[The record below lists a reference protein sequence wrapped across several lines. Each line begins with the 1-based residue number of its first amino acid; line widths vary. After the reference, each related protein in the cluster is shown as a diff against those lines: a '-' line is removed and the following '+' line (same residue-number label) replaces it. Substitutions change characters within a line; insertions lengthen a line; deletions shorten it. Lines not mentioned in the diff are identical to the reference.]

1 MKTLLIALSLSLPV
15 WALAQTTVADPWVR
29 GTVAQQTASGMFAK
43 ITSATG
49 GKLVSAS
56 SPVAGVVEIHEM
68 SMDGNTM
75 RMRALPD
82 GLVLPAGQTVELK
95 PGGFH
100 VMLLDLKQPLKAGDM
115 VPVTLTVEAADG
127 QRETL
132 QVQAP
137 VRGLGVSMPV
147 HGHDMHGK

>member
-1 MKTLLIALSLSLPV
+1 MKPLLIALCLSLPA
-15 WALAQTTVADPWVR
+15 WAMAQTTVTDPWVR
-29 GTVAQQTASGMFAK
+29 GTVAQQTATGLFAK
-43 ITSATG
+43 ITSAAG
-49 GKLVSAS
+49 GQLVSAS
-56 SPVAGVVEIHEM
+56 SPVAGIVEIHEM

-75 RMRALPD
+75 RMRALKD
-82 GLVLPAGQTVELK
+82 GLPLPAGQTVELK

-100 VMLLDLKQPLKAGDM
+100 VMLLDLKQSLKAGDM

-137 VRGLGVSMPV
+137 VRGLGASMPG
-147 HGHDMHGK
+147 HGHGMHGK